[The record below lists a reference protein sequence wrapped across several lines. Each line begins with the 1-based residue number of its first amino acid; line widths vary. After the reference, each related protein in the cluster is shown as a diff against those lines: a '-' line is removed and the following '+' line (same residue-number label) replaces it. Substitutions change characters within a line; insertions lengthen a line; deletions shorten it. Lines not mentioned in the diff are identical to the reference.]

1 MRNMKVR
8 SYRASTLRDAL
19 HLVRQDLGPDA
30 AVLGTREVWDGW
42 LRGLLGKR
50 RVEVTALS
58 AINSPRSLTPQP
70 ISDSRPSAVPPARR
84 SEIPP
89 AEQEN
94 YRGRLRDGL
103 RDSTRIPSASL
114 REQPSAC
121 QSPQT
126 VPGRFDQDL
135 GVLPRCRPTMEFS
148 GALFELYA
156 QLVDAE
162 FNEDLARELVT
173 DVRAEA
179 APDQLQDVALLRRH
193 LRDRIEEQILIHG
206 PIELPAG
213 VRRLVALVGPTGVGK
228 TTTIAK
234 LAANFRLRDKRRVG
248 LITVDTYRVAAV
260 EQLRTYADIIDLP
273 MEVVATPREMRRAVE
288 RLCDLDLVLLDTAG
302 RSPRDEIKIQELKS
316 MLVEAA
322 ADEVHLVLSATASAK
337 SLVKSA
343 SQFADVGTTAL
354 LVTKLDEATG
364 LGNLLPLIQASKL
377 PLSYL
382 TDGQNVPDDI
392 QPADRRDLAGWML
405 RLGGRQ

>member
-1 MRNMKVR
+1 
-8 SYRASTLRDAL
+8 
-19 HLVRQDLGPDA
+19 
-30 AVLGTREVWDGW
+30 
-42 LRGLLGKR
+42 
-50 RVEVTALS
+50 
-58 AINSPRSLTPQP
+58 
-70 ISDSRPSAVPPARR
+70 
-84 SEIPP
+84 
-89 AEQEN
+89 
-94 YRGRLRDGL
+94 
-103 RDSTRIPSASL
+103 
-114 REQPSAC
+114 
-121 QSPQT
+121 
-126 VPGRFDQDL
+126 
-135 GVLPRCRPTMEFS
+135 
-148 GALFELYA
+148 
-156 QLVDAE
+156 
-162 FNEDLARELVT
+162 
-173 DVRAEA
+173 
-179 APDQLQDVALLRRH
+179 
-193 LRDRIEEQILIHG
+193 
-206 PIELPAG
+206 
-213 VRRLVALVGPTGVGK
+213 
-228 TTTIAK
+228 
-234 LAANFRLRDKRRVG
+234 
-248 LITVDTYRVAAV
+248 
-260 EQLRTYADIIDLP
+260 